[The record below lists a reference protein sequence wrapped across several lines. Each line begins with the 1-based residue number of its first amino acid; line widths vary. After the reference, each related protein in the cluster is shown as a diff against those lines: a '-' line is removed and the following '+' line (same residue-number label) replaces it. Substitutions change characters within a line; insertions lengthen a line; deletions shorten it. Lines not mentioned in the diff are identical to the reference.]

1 MDILMISL
9 ARAGGIEVLPEDVL
23 RHRRAQQRVLPAPK
37 SQPQPAGES
46 IFEQLSKLI
55 AAGFF
60 RRAGLKNDTA
70 LKTPHLKAQ
79 EV

>member
-9 ARAGGIEVLPEDVL
+9 ARAGGIEVLPKDVL

-37 SQPQPAGES
+37 KQPQPAGGS
-46 IFEQLSKLI
+46 FFEQLFKLI
-55 AAGFF
+55 LVGLS
-60 RRAGLKNDTA
+60 RRAEAVEGPLA
-70 LKTPHLKAQ
+70 KTSGLKAQ